1 MRDEL
6 EDITDVC
13 TGVSVGASDGAPS
26 GSIPMGLIIFIFKII
41 IILSKGSAWITSYIF
56 TRTQKWS
63 ILPKNEPNY

>member
-41 IILSKGSAWITSYIF
+41 IILSKGSAWITSYK
-56 TRTQKWS
+56 RELEQQVK
-63 ILPKNEPNY
+63 